1 MFMELSGIQS
11 DGHLVTEGK
20 PYMVGVEESL
30 TQHTSHF
37 EPEHSF
43 SSGPFPCAISEL
55 VLTSWS
61 VGCGV
66 VMVGGKVMQINT
78 AEQQVK

>member
-20 PYMVGVEESL
+20 PYMVGVEGVSQ

-55 VLTSWS
+55 VLTSAGQ
-61 VGCGV
+61 VGW
-66 VMVGGKVMQINT
+66 GGDGWGKSHANQH
-78 AEQQVK
+78 